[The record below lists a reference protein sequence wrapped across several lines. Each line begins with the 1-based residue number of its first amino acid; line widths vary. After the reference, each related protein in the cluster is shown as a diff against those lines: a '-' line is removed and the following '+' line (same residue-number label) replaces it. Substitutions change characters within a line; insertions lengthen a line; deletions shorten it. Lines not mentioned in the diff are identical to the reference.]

1 MRRANLIIGFSG
13 KMGTGKN
20 YIAEKLLPSILNRM
34 INNLQYYYL
43 SFGDQIKVELGSRD
57 SSLTYDKLF
66 VNKTKEVRQQLQRYG
81 TEEGRDKYG
90 KDIWIR
96 SMGLWMDI
104 FKSRTP
110 NKNNVFIITDVR
122 FKNEADW
129 IRQQKGILIRVNG
142 EKRNKKR
149 IEEEGSHDNKNH
161 SSETDLDDFSFEHVI
176 NNDVGMEDT
185 VKAQLEEIAMYEYK
199 KYTSANEYKKY
210 MGDAGATTN

>member
-1 MRRANLIIGFSG
+1 MRNLIIGFSG

-20 YIAEKLLPSILNRM
+20 YIAENLLPSILNKM
-34 INNLQYYYL
+34 LNNIQYYYL

-66 VNKTKEVRQQLQRYG
+66 NKKTREVRQQLQRYG

-104 FKSRTP
+104 FKNRTP

-129 IRQQKGILIRVNG
+129 IKQQKGILIRVNAD
-142 EKRNKKR
+142 KRNDRR
-149 IEEEGSHDNKNH
+149 IQEEGSQDNKNH
-161 SSETDLDDFSFEHVI
+161 SSETDLDDYPFEHVV
-176 NNDVGMEDT
+176 NNDIGMEHT
-185 VKAQLEEIAMYEYK
+185 VKEQLEEIARYEYK
-199 KYTSANEYKKY
+199 KY
-210 MGDAGATTN
+210 MDDASATTN